1 MKFLSDKRTKY
12 YRKSFLRV
20 RKIVFSGNYNLFWH
34 RNLFFGGVWQG
45 E

>member
-20 RKIVFSGNYNLFWH
+20 RKIVFSGNYNLFWR